1 MTSGGQGIAGQ
12 VERATDRLSRRRVG
26 VVMAAGPP
34 GGVHTAARGDTGR
47 GATPDAHTLFEI
59 GSVTKVFTA
68 LLLPDGV
75 VRGQWRLDTPVRDLL
90 PTGTDLP
97 GGDDDPI
104 TLQHLATHTSG
115 LPRTPGRLGLRENL
129 AYLRT
134 GVDPYSDLTESD
146 VLAGLRG
153 LRPRRHPGQGTP
165 RYSNLGFG
173 LLGIAM
179 TSATGA
185 DFGALVRD
193 RICGPL
199 GMPDTVTE
207 DQMSDEQRR
216 RTALGHRSRR
226 RGAEPWPLRGMP
238 GAGALRSTAADMTR
252 FLAAHLDPSTT
263 DLEDAVRLTQA
274 TPPSGPERM
283 GLGWHRAGPGTLWHN
298 GGTGGFRS
306 ITVVDTVGGTLA
318 VTLVNQTRGADLP
331 TFRLLRAIGS

>member
-1 MTSGGQGIAGQ
+1 MTGGGQGIAGQ

-26 VVMAAGPP
+26 IVMAAGPP
-34 GGVHTAARGDTGR
+34 GRIHTAARGDTGR
-47 GATPDAHTLFEI
+47 GVTPDARTLFEI
-59 GSVTKVFTA
+59 VSITKVFTA
-68 LLLPDGV
+68 LLLADGV
-75 VRGQWRLDTPVRDLL
+75 IRGQWRLDTPVRDLL
-90 PTGTDLP
+90 PTGTELP
-97 GGDDDPI
+97 GGGEEPI

-134 GVDPYSDLTESD
+134 GADPYAGLTEHD
-146 VLAGLRG
+146 VLLGLRD
-153 LRPRRHPGQGTP
+153 LRPRRRPGQGTP
-165 RYSNLGFG
+165 KYSNLGFG

-185 DFGALVRD
+185 DFGTLVRE

-207 DQMSDEQRR
+207 DQLTDEQRR

-226 RGAEPWPLRGMP
+226 RGADPWPLPGIP
-238 GAGALRSTAADMTR
+238 GAGALRSTASDMTR
-252 FLAAHLDPSTT
+252 FLTAHLDPSGT
-263 DLEDAVRLTQA
+263 DLGDAVRLTQA
-274 TPPSGPERM
+274 TPSSGPERM

-298 GGTGGFRS
+298 GGTGGFRA
-306 ITVVDTVGGTLA
+306 IAVIDTVSGTLV

-331 TFRLLRAIGS
+331 TFRLLRTIGS